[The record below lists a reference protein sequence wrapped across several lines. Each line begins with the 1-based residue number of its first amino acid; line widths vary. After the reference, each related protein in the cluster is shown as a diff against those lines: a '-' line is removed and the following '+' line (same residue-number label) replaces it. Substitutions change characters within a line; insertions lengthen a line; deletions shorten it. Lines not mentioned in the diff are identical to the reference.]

1 MIIVDSKIPVGWR
14 SPLRNIFSRWCY
26 SWLYGGQFK
35 SWFPWWKWCFD
46 CLSSGY
52 SMASWKVHHLYPFIL
67 DFPSYFPCIFRDVP
81 VFNCHAWWPEGNLS
95 FNLPPWDPTGEPR
108 TRRSTS
114 PPVLTSYW
122 CRCAAGAGS
131 NICWLRCRRGTGR
144 IVQGFSENGWNILE
158 HGSRMI
164 KVEFAENPKWY
175 SYWNASVIDVIQVEI
190 HSDVWAFSQKP
201 RVPAFFMFP

>member
-26 SWLYGGQFK
+26 SWLYWGQFK

-81 VFNCHAWWPEGNLS
+81 VFDCHAWWPEGNLS
-95 FNLPPWDPTGEPR
+95 FNLPPWDPGEPR
-108 TRRSTS
+108 THRSTS
-114 PPVLTSYW
+114 PAVLTSYW

-131 NICWLRCRRGTGR
+131 NIIWLTCRRGTGR
-144 IVQGFSENGWNILE
+144 WNMDDQGWSRWNLQ
-158 HGSRMI
+158 
-164 KVEFAENPKWY
+164 KTPWY
-175 SYWNASVIDVIQVEI
+175 SYRNSSVIDVIHVEI
-190 HSDVWAFSQKP
+190 HSDVWALWQKP
-201 RVPAFFMFP
+201 RVPTFFMFP